1 MKLRT
6 AIALGIVLLF
16 GTVAVARDYPR
27 VEVPVY
33 YSFMRFNPENSNIVS
48 GFSFN
53 GGGGG
58 GTFNVNHFFG
68 IETEFNGYSS
78 LTKTFVFP
86 ATANSPCPA
95 GCTVRASANLFNY
108 NVGPVFKHRSEH
120 FEPFVEILFGGAHSS
135 TYQNLLKACALSCTT
150 VTNPSNNAFDFVIG
164 GGFDVPVKH
173 WLSIRP
179 AQVDYVLT
187 RFGNGFTKGNQNQ
200 SNLRYNGGLVF
211 RFGGGAPPPPP
222 NRPPVASCSANP
234 TQIISGSGDT
244 VAVRA
249 DATDPD
255 NDTLTYAWTATG
267 GTVDGTGSQV
277 RWNLARVALGTYSVT
292 VRVDDG
298 RGGTTNCSAEITVA
312 PRPNHPPSMNCS
324 AAPSSVQPGDK
335 VHIAGVASDPD
346 NDPLT
351 FSWQSNGGKI
361 VGSGAEVDLDTT
373 GLAASRYTVSG
384 AVNDGRGGTA
394 SCTAELTVQPPA
406 VEARLAIRS
415 IYFPTALP
423 TPTKP
428 DAGLVESQEKTLTS
442 LANDFKEY
450 LASRP
455 DAHLVLEGHADR
467 RGTSKFNKALSER
480 RVEITKRYLVG
491 LGIPEANLQTKAYGE
506 EENMTPDQVKQSVEQ
521 HPNLSQEQKDKIL
534 NQLQTVTLAQNR
546 RVDITLSSTGQQS
559 VRQFPFNAEDA
570 LTLLSPR
577 EGRAKPVGKKKH

>member
-1 MKLRT
+1 MTFRT
-6 AIALGIVLLF
+6 AIALGIVALF
-16 GTVAVARDYPR
+16 GTAAVAQDYPK
-27 VEVPVY
+27 VEVPAY
-33 YSFMRFNPENSNIVS
+33 YSYMRFNPENSNIVS

-58 GTFNVNHFFG
+58 VTFNVNHFFG
-68 IETEFNGYSS
+68 IETEFNGYGS

-95 GCTVRASANLFNY
+95 GCTVRASANLFTY
-108 NVGPVFKHRSEH
+108 NIGPVFKHRSEH
-120 FEPFVEILFGGAHSS
+120 FEPFVEALFGGAHSS

-164 GGFDVPVKH
+164 GGLDVPVKH

-179 AQVDYVLT
+179 VQLDYVLT

-200 SNLRYNGGLVF
+200 SNFRYNGGLVF

-222 NRPPVASCSANP
+222 NHSPVASCSANP
-234 TQIISGSGDT
+234 AQIISGSGDT

-255 NDTLTYAWTATG
+255 NDTLNYAWTATG
-267 GTVDGTGSQV
+267 GAIDGTGSQV
-277 RWNLARVALGTYSVT
+277 RWNSTGVALGTYSIVAK
-292 VRVDDG
+292 VDDG
-298 RGGTTNCSAEITVA
+298 RGGVTSCSTEITVA
-312 PRPNHPPSMNCS
+312 PRPNRPPSMNCS
-324 AAPSSVQPGDK
+324 AAPTSVHAGDK
-335 VHIAGVASDPD
+335 VHIATVASDPD

-351 FSWQSNGGKI
+351 FSWQSTGGNI

-384 AVNDGRGGTA
+384 EVNDGRGGTA
-394 SCTAELTVQPPA
+394 SCRADVTIEPPA

-423 TPTKP
+423 APTKP
-428 DAGLVESQEKTLTS
+428 DVGLVESQQKTLTS

-450 LASRP
+450 LANRP

-467 RGTSKFNKALSER
+467 RGTSEFNKALSER

-491 LGIPEANLQTKAYGE
+491 LGIPEANLETKAYGE
-506 EENMTPDQVKQSVEQ
+506 EENLTPDQVKQLVEQ

-534 NQLQTVTLAQNR
+534 SKLQTVTLAQNR

-559 VRQFPFNAEDA
+559 VRQFPFNAQDA

-577 EGRAKPVGKKKH
+577 EGGAKPAGKKKQ